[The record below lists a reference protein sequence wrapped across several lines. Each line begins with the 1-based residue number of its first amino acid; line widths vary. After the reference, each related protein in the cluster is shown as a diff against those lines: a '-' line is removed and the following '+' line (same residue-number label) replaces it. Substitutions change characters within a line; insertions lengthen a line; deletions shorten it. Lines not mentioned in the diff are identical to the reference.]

1 MGVVM
6 NNLVRLAV
14 FEYKDREKACS
25 KWKSWVAFS
34 AGTPD

>member
-6 NNLVRLAV
+6 NNLVRLTA
-14 FEYKDREKACS
+14 FEYNDRGKAYS